1 MIALPLNSL
10 SLFKALFNLKLSPG
24 HRANRPPPAP
34 PSRQLPIVTAF
45 LGDDLCP
52 AHRIFGLGLK
62 TLFKVR
68 PGPGGDTHVRHFKLE
83 FAATRPGRLGVTV
96 IGAVASRRRRR
107 RPD

>member
-34 PSRQLPIVTAF
+34 PPRQLPIVTAF

-68 PGPGGDTHVRHFKLE
+68 PGPGETHMCDTSSWNLQ
-83 FAATRPGRLGVTV
+83 RPGPAAWG
-96 IGAVASRRRRR
+96 SRS
-107 RPD
+107 